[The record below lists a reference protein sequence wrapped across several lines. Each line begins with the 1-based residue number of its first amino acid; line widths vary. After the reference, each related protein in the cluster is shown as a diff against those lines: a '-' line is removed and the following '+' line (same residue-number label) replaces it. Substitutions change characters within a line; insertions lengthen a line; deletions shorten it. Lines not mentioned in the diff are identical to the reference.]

1 MILLILTVPGEEE
14 VEPLLSTKMASHFW
28 LRAEGEGVEYLEQV
42 STHAYVI
49 GILSSLSMANKFCSL
64 RRSSFTQ
71 NKTSDIIKYLNS
83 NLKTSRQL
91 FIFWVVFLKF
101 ERLLTYRH
109 YECSLSRYNGPLV
122 VCQDKFQ
129 VLGKTF
135 SFQ

>member
-42 STHAYVI
+42 STHAYV
-49 GILSSLSMANKFCSL
+49 ANKFCSL
-64 RRSSFTQ
+64 RRSSFTR